1 MRHEGKGEELNGEAD
16 TESCVEE
23 SPHHSCRHIATA
35 HWTSGLDRGDLC
47 KVDARADVC
56 QAHCTHLEEAGSQQH
71 WEVGSKKDGNV
82 AEHGAKV
89 AGHKHPLSSK
99 PLTEGD
105 AEEDAK
111 VHGNGR
117 YCDKPGALQ
126 LGKVQERGGGV
137 CVVGQD
143 QSSISEAGAGGHPVE
158 EDDAGGEDE
167 EGGGG
172 VLLGRE
178 HICWKRHLSGHT
190 DREAGAFVILVCTYI
205 VLVR

>member
-1 MRHEGKGEELNGEAD
+1 M
-16 TESCVEE
+16 
-23 SPHHSCRHIATA
+23 
-35 HWTSGLDRGDLC
+35 
-47 KVDARADVC
+47 
-56 QAHCTHLEEAGSQQH
+56 
-71 WEVGSKKDGNV
+71 
-82 AEHGAKV
+82 
-89 AGHKHPLSSK
+89 
-99 PLTEGD
+99 
-105 AEEDAK
+105 
-111 VHGNGR
+111 
-117 YCDKPGALQ
+117 
-126 LGKVQERGGGV
+126 
-137 CVVGQD
+137 VGQD